1 MRDCHVDVVD
11 RERERERER
20 ERVSVHGW
28 CRTVCPIM
36 YARECVMIERQKERE
51 REREREGEGE

>member
-1 MRDCHVDVVD
+1 MRECHVDVVD
-11 RERERERER
+11 RERERER

>member
-1 MRDCHVDVVD
+1 MNAMSMSLI
-11 RERERERER
+11 ERER

-51 REREREGEGE
+51 REGEGGVMFSNDHDF